1 MDFNVY
7 QDLNYEPYAIEFMVN
22 NYFEKLVNYIYF
34 DDLRRLLKEILIP
47 EVREPLIDELN
58 ELFIGKGLNT
68 KTKKQVLYSELE
80 NRIDKCFSYIKEPI
94 LKVLESELQYLT
106 TSNID
111 KDKRNE
117 ELKKLGCPSDE
128 QRHFNLNM
136 CKVALTGAIRLKV
149 FARYE
154 KLLPKKRT
162 SSFKESYPLLNSC
175 FEFYEQY
182 KLNKEAEDKYVT
194 IHNNNGISE
203 KVQNLHLCK
212 NEIKQNEY
220 GDINVKLQTSKGF
233 IKLDVDTGDGV
244 NIFDVA
250 NEVNGLIGATQSQL
264 IVYIMSLVFEQ
275 NKPED
280 VKKGCMVDIDVRKY
294 CELKGIGF
302 EKKVGDA
309 IYEDIKKLEKII
321 IEYEYINEKGKQDH
335 LRESPLVMNTGIIDS
350 YSEDGKTLEKQVVGV
365 ALGKWIETL
374 SYSQFQYINKAFFKY
389 KLRNQSGTIIPISY
403 YINCKHR
410 NDYHNSKNRNGNF
423 ELKVH
428 RLTSKLDISED
439 TIRNQGYK
447 KKLKASL
454 ERTLNN
460 IKEAE
465 GFDWCYKNGTHNS
478 REEFE
483 NDVIVFNNSTL
494 NNLYIKKGFTRKS
507 NSKSK
512 KR

>member
-1 MDFNVY
+1 MTPKGS
-7 QDLNYEPYAIEFMVN
+7 LIE
-22 NYFEKLVNYIYF
+22 
-34 DDLRRLLKEILIP
+34 
-47 EVREPLIDELN
+47 
-58 ELFIGKGLNT
+58 
-68 KTKKQVLYSELE
+68 
-80 NRIDKCFSYIKEPI
+80 
-94 LKVLESELQYLT
+94 
-106 TSNID
+106 
-111 KDKRNE
+111 
-117 ELKKLGCPSDE
+117 
-128 QRHFNLNM
+128 
-136 CKVALTGAIRLKV
+136 
-149 FARYE
+149 
-154 KLLPKKRT
+154 
-162 SSFKESYPLLNSC
+162 
-175 FEFYEQY
+175 
-182 KLNKEAEDKYVT
+182 
-194 IHNNNGISE
+194 
-203 KVQNLHLCK
+203 
-212 NEIKQNEY
+212 
-220 GDINVKLQTSKGF
+220 
-233 IKLDVDTGDGV
+233 LDVDTGEGI
-244 NIFDVA
+244 NIFDIA
-250 NEVNGLIGATQSQL
+250 EQVNDLIGATQSQL

-309 IYEDIKKLEKII
+309 IHEDIKKLEKII
-321 IEYEYINEKGKQDH
+321 VEYEYINEKGKQDH
-335 LRESPLVMNTGIIDS
+335 LRESPLVMNTGILDS

-374 SYSQFQYINKAFFKY
+374 SYKQFQYINKAFFKY
-389 KLRNQSGTIIPISY
+389 KLRNQSGNIIPISY

-439 TIRNQGYK
+439 TIKNQGYK

-483 NDVIVFNNSTL
+483 NDVIIFNNTTL
-494 NNLYIKKGFTRKS
+494 NNLYIKKGFVRKD
-507 NSKSK
+507 NTK
-512 KR
+512 K

>member
-1 MDFNVY
+1 MDINSFLSFDYDAYTISCIIDDYLDKVMEFTY
-7 QDLNYEPYAIEFMVN
+7 YKDLQDMTEEIKDVIKPQLQKELEELYE
-22 NYFEKLVNYIYF
+22 
-34 DDLRRLLKEILIP
+34 
-47 EVREPLIDELN
+47 
-58 ELFIGKGLNT
+58 GKGLNT
-68 KTKKQVLYSELE
+68 KTKKSDLYSILE
-80 NRIDKCFSYIKEPI
+80 NKLNKIYEIIDSPVKQLI
-94 LKVLESELQYLT
+94 LLEASIRNLQKDC
-106 TSNID
+106 NPND
-111 KDKRNE
+111 KDIQRY
-117 ELKKLGCPSDE
+117 ELLGLNKVTITMAIKLK
-128 QRHFNLNM
+128 L
-136 CKVALTGAIRLKV
+136 

-162 SSFKESYPLLNSC
+162 SVFKENYPLLNSC
-175 FEFYEQY
+175 YKVYEGY
-182 KLNKEAEDKYVT
+182 KANKEAEDKFITV
-194 IHNNNGISE
+194 HNNNGISE

-212 NEIKQNEY
+212 NEINQDKY
-220 GDINVKLQTSKGF
+220 GNINVKLQTNKGF

-309 IYEDIKKLEKII
+309 IHEDIKKLEKII
-321 IEYEYINEKGKQDH
+321 IEYEYTNEKGKQDH
-335 LRESPLVMNTGIIDS
+335 LRESPLVMNTGILDS
-350 YSEDGKTLEKQVVGV
+350 YSDDGKTLEKQVVGV

-374 SYSQFQYINKAFFKY
+374 SYKQFQYINKAFFKY

-439 TIRNQGYK
+439 TIKNQGYK

-465 GFDWCYKNGTHNS
+465 GFDWMYKNGTHNS

-483 NDVIVFNNSTL
+483 NDVIIFNNTTL
-494 NNLYIKKGFTRKS
+494 NNLYIKKGFTKKD
-507 NSKSK
+507 SKNK

>member
-1 MDFNVY
+1 MDV
-7 QDLNYEPYAIEFMVN
+7 
-22 NYFEKLVNYIYF
+22 NYFLGIDYDAYTISCIIDHYLDKVMQFTYYK
-34 DDLRRLLKEILIP
+34 DLQDMTEEIKDVIKPQLQKEL
-47 EVREPLIDELN
+47 EELY
-58 ELFIGKGLNT
+58 EGKGLNT
-68 KTKKQVLYSELE
+68 KTKKSDLYSILE
-80 NRIDKCFSYIKEPI
+80 NKLNKIYEIIDSPVKQLI
-94 LKVLESELQYLT
+94 LLETSIRNLQKDGYPE
-106 TSNID
+106 D
-111 KDKRNE
+111 KDIQRY
-117 ELKKLGCPSDE
+117 ELLGLNKVTITMAIKLK
-128 QRHFNLNM
+128 L
-136 CKVALTGAIRLKV
+136 

-162 SSFKESYPLLNSC
+162 STFKENYPLLNSC
-175 FEFYEQY
+175 YQVYEGY
-182 KLNKEAEDKYVT
+182 KANKEAEEKFITV
-194 IHNNNGISE
+194 HNNNGISE
-203 KVQNLHLCK
+203 KVQNLHLNK
-212 NEIKQNEY
+212 FKDEHVEQFRKY
-220 GDINVKLQTSKGF
+220 GRVDVKLQTSKGF

-250 NEVNGLIGATQSQL
+250 NEVNSIIGATQSQL

-294 CELKGIGF
+294 CELKGIEF
-302 EKKVGDA
+302 KSRVGDA
-309 IYEDIKKLEKII
+309 IHEDIKKLEKII
-321 IEYEYINEKGKQDH
+321 IEYEYINEKGKPDH

-439 TIRNQGYK
+439 TIKNQGYK
-447 KKLKASL
+447 KKLKGSL
-454 ERTLNN
+454 EKTLNN

-483 NDVIVFNNSTL
+483 NDVIIFNNTTL
-494 NNLYIKKGFTRKS
+494 NNLYRKKGFERKG
-507 NSKSK
+507 NIKSK